1 MKLLRLLLPICALA
15 LLLPAQAAAAP
26 PVQTF
31 GCDLAASLP
40 QAVRA
45 WPVAALLNFKWIQEV
60 AVPLD
65 RVTLNL
71 RVCASSDDSVPAAR
85 ALSLLV
91 DALPRLQ
98 RHAGPALGNSISR
111 QIMFVSAAEM
121 PAPVDGMV
129 DQRGVIV
136 LKPESFDWTV
146 VHEGA
151 HYWANE
157 QHFRDWWMVEGYAEY
172 LTELVMIDFGNPE
185 RARRPASACAQ
196 VALLEWTN
204 QPLDP
209 YACGYSVGAA
219 IFRELGQAAGQEQLQ
234 STLNSLSS
242 GGRQVDSYSLLVALE
257 RATGQDLL
265 PIMQHR
271 VFPAS
276 WDAALEHRR
285 ELRKQLAAA
294 QQLAGSLQ
302 LELPDYL
309 DTAIDDLRS
318 STADAWLSQLVP
330 LLGTAGA
337 LDQDCRRLALDCL
350 RFWQPLPV
358 NAADL
363 APLIERLQPAR
374 SLLDQYDALQR
385 SARALG
391 IALPNQLAREV
402 ATLLPDRI
410 DAVRNAARILNDGRA
425 LEERC
430 KMLDAPCDTGWRAR
444 WSGYDLAGA
453 DSQIAAIKALLNDAS
468 AVEQSC
474 AGIIAACHAI
484 WHPALQQG
492 HIQDAYAALDQL
504 KQLFS
509 HTRLIEQQCTNLE
522 LGGACHTVWAGAFS
536 ADQLAGANQSLG
548 DIDVLLQQANGLEQQ
563 CRQAGWPCDQTWRAA
578 FRASGNLATTRAA
591 IADMTKALP
600 ILSQAAQIAG
610 PPLARV
616 ADPPDQRI
624 VTQDEPL
631 IAARAALASG
641 DIASAR
647 DLAQQVIDA
656 RDAAA
661 LRARLLPLI
670 LSAMIVLL
678 ACVGLAWIIRRGWK
692 RRPKRRLVSNNDLL
706 ATLLAEPPGSRP
718 KRSS

>member
-1 MKLLRLLLPICALA
+1 MKLLRLLIPICALA
-15 LLLPAQAAAAP
+15 LLLPARAAAAP
-26 PVQTF
+26 PAQTF
-31 GCDLAASLP
+31 SCDLAASLP
-40 QAVRA
+40 QAVRS
-45 WPVAALLNFKWIQEV
+45 WPVATLLNFKWIKEV

-65 RVTLNL
+65 RVTLDL
-71 RVCASSDDSVPAAR
+71 RVCASIGDSVPAAR

-91 DALPRLQ
+91 DALPQLQ

-111 QIMFVSAAEM
+111 QILFVSAAEM
-121 PAPVDGMV
+121 PPPVDGMV
-129 DQRGVIV
+129 DQRGVIM

-185 RARRPASACAQ
+185 RASRPASACAQ
-196 VALLEWTN
+196 VALLDWSN

-219 IFRELGQAAGQEQLQ
+219 IFRELGQAAGQEKLQ
-234 STLNSLSS
+234 STLSWLSS

-276 WDAALEHRR
+276 WDAALGHRR
-285 ELRKQLAAA
+285 ALRQQLAAA
-294 QQLAGSLQ
+294 RQFADQLHIT
-302 LELPDYL
+302 LPDHL
-309 DTAIDDLRS
+309 DSAIDDLQS

-330 LLGTAGA
+330 LLGTAST
-337 LDQDCRRLALDCL
+337 LDQDCSRLRLPCA

-358 NAADL
+358 NAVDL
-363 APLIERLQPAR
+363 APLMDRLQPAR
-374 SLLDQYDALQR
+374 TLLEQYDQLQSSAHAL
-385 SARALG
+385 AIG
-391 IALPNQLAREV
+391 VPDQLSHQV
-402 ATLLPDRI
+402 AALLPDRI
-410 DAVRNAARILNDGRA
+410 ELVRNAARILHDGRA

-430 KMLDAPCDTGWRAR
+430 AMLDAPCDTGWRAR

-453 DSQIAAIKALLNDAS
+453 DSQIASIKGLLGDAS
-468 AVEQSC
+468 AIEQSC
-474 AGIIAACHAI
+474 TGIVAACHAV

-492 HIQDAYAALDQL
+492 RIQEAYAALDKL
-504 KQLFS
+504 KQLFMR
-509 HTRLIEQQCTNLE
+509 TQLIEQQCANLE
-522 LGGACHTVWAGAFS
+522 LGGACHTVWASAFN
-536 ADQLAGANQSLG
+536 ANQLAGANQSLG
-548 DIDVLLQQANGLEQQ
+548 DINTLLQQANGLEQR

-578 FRASGNLATTRAA
+578 FRASGDLVATRAA
-591 IADMTKALP
+591 IINMTNALP

-610 PPLARV
+610 PPLASI
-616 ADPPDQRI
+616 ANPPDQRAAA
-624 VTQDEPL
+624 QDEPL

-641 DIASAR
+641 DIAGAR

-661 LRARLLPLI
+661 MRAKLLPP
-670 LSAMIVLL
+670 IVGTGMLL
-678 ACVGLAWIIRRGWK
+678 ACVGLLWATRRVWK
-692 RRPKRRLVSNNDLL
+692 RRPKRQPTSNNDLL
-706 ATLLAEPPGSRP
+706 AALLAEPPGARP
-718 KRSS
+718 KRSR